1 MKSVY
6 YPKSLESGY
15 KKNCWAYLPLQ
26 VHQWREGIKGN
37 EQLLSTYCTQWTISD
52 WILLW
57 NWGSGRLSNLARNM
71 QLLSWRSGPNTK
83 SLTPKLLLFSWSNSW
98 LTWWGV
104 WYSLHIWVRKRLTF
118 YWLLF
123 TVFPSGWNSSEPH
136 TCFLSGPQSFAVPLP
151 RIPSLLPFHLL
162 CFPNQPPPPG
172 SCWAQFWITLFFPL
186 WKWQCETRD
195 ECQMCEVVSSL
206 TCGGSNPSS
215 TIYQLCKFRQVT
227 YVSEP
232 RVAHL

>member
-1 MKSVY
+1 MKSAY

-15 KKNCWAYLPLQ
+15 KKNCWAFLPLQ

-37 EQLLSTYCTQWTISD
+37 EQLLSTYCTQWTVSN
-52 WILLW
+52 WILFW
-57 NWGSGRLSNLARNM
+57 NWGSGRSSNLARNI

-98 LTWWGV
+98 LTWWGF
-104 WYSLHIWVRKRLTF
+104 WYSLHNWVRKRLTF

-123 TVFPSGWNSSEPH
+123 TVFPAGCNPSEPY
-136 TCFLSGPQSFAVPLP
+136 TCFLSGPQTFAVPPP
-151 RIPSLLPFHLL
+151 RIPFLLPFHFSASQTSHLL
-162 CFPNQPPPPG
+162 QGALEYNSKSHCSFLLG
-172 SCWAQFWITLFFPL
+172 SDSVRI
-186 WKWQCETRD
+186 ETSVG
-195 ECQMCEVVSSL
+195 CVSLYHLSQVGVQILALPHTSL
-206 TCGGSNPSS
+206 VSLDKS
-215 TIYQLCKFRQVT
+215 L